1 MRVCVYPQQ
10 IALPSPPVRPIFHSE
25 LRARDIPRGGID
37 TRAHPC
43 PNRKSRPA
51 IKERDRIRKLRGGP
65 FFCALL
71 CRMQLFFSRQVV
83 VTIQLFF
90 GSDAWEMK
98 GCRLRGLLFFVR
110 EAFLHSTNKTCLV
123 RYCVQTRE
131 GPKVQHFPQK
141 TRKLYLYIF
150 FPFSSVCRR
159 FWGKERHLIF
169 CPPPPSLVS
178 YFSASADDTLLPR
191 QEEKKPSPAVL
202 FLSLEMRRGGN
213 NTLSQ
218 KRSQNTFLF
227 FSPSEK
233 LKKHF
238 SPPSSS
244 SSGLAIKTEE
254 RGKRRGRLRE
264 KRERLSFQSPFPLSS
279 SERRL
284 REREREYEG
293 KERSFFI
300 SFSIFS
306 VVLWRDVFLTTFG
319 GEMDDRCVGCGRP
332 YLWIW
337 YCEGGRVFSSKPGT
351 DFHFHSTMWKC
362 RFPINQAQ
370 VGSL

>member
-1 MRVCVYPQQ
+1 MCSFVVC
-10 IALPSPPVRPIFHSE
+10 SF
-25 LRARDIPRGGID
+25 
-37 TRAHPC
+37 
-43 PNRKSRPA
+43 
-51 IKERDRIRKLRGGP
+51 
-65 FFCALL
+65 
-71 CRMQLFFSRQVV
+71 FFSRQVV

-131 GPKVQHFPQK
+131 GPTVQHFPQK
-141 TRKLYLYIF
+141 TRKLYLYNF

-178 YFSASADDTLLPR
+178 YFSASADGTLLPR
-191 QEEKKPSPAVL
+191 QEKKPSPVVL
-202 FLSLEMRRGGN
+202 FLPLEMRRGGN

-227 FSPSEK
+227 FFPPEK

-238 SPPSSS
+238 SPPSSSS

-264 KRERLSFQSPFPLSS
+264 KRERLSF
-279 SERRL
+279 
-284 REREREYEG
+284 
-293 KERSFFI
+293 
-300 SFSIFS
+300 
-306 VVLWRDVFLTTFG
+306 
-319 GEMDDRCVGCGRP
+319 
-332 YLWIW
+332 
-337 YCEGGRVFSSKPGT
+337 
-351 DFHFHSTMWKC
+351 
-362 RFPINQAQ
+362 
-370 VGSL
+370 